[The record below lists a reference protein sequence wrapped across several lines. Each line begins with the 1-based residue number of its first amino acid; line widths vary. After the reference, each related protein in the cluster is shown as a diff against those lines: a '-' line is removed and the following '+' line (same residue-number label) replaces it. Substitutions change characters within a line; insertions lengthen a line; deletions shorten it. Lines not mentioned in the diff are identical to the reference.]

1 MAEVVTMT
9 SESVGG
15 NFEVGAEPGF
25 EGSAAVGKDNGLI
38 ETGAGAVVNAKNV
51 TGSVAIS

>member
-1 MAEVVTMT
+1 MT